1 MSNFASFTL
10 PYAQH
15 QLVSVCVGGGDI
27 CSWFELC
34 YSPKCTQHHQV
45 RQSPAKSVIRTS
57 EASIYTCTHMHTHT
71 HTHTYIRFWNTSRAC
86 IHTCINQSQSFVS
99 STGDYTICD
108 QYFPYVPLHHRLLAK
123 EWSGSWLQARST
135 QFTAVQ
141 VSAVRSAQL
150 SVVMNEWINEW
161 KNFPAGPSAQSC
173 WWGQYLCGIWHH
185 CKLAGGDNK
194 CVAPL

>member
-1 MSNFASFTL
+1 MCWGEG
-10 PYAQH
+10 
-15 QLVSVCVGGGDI
+15 VI

-34 YSPKCTQHHQV
+34 YSPKCTQCHQV

-57 EASIYTCTHMHTHT
+57 EASIHTCMHMHTHT
-71 HTHTYIRFWNTSRAC
+71 DTHTVLLLNTSRTC
-86 IHTCINQSQSFVS
+86 MHTCINQSQSFVS

-123 EWSGSWLQARST
+123 EWSGSWLQACST

-141 VSAVRSAQL
+141 VSAVCSAQL
-150 SVVMNEWINEW
+150 SGYEWMNEW

-173 WWGQYLCGIWHH
+173 WWGQYFCGIWHH
-185 CKLAGGDNK
+185 YKLAGGDNK
-194 CVAPL
+194 QVVFDTTINLQVGTISRWCLTPL